1 MLRKIAIYVDIFA
14 IAGYILIQKLILVI
28 SNPNKIKKILEILMT
43 YI

>member
-14 IAGYILIQKLILVI
+14 IARYILIQKLILVI